1 MRILWRLL
9 GLLSKYWKFLVLTYI
24 CLLLFTAA
32 TLIVPLFIGMAI
44 DNALHIDAQTLVV
57 SGNMHLLITYGL
69 IIIGFSLL
77 RGLFSFGQSYFAE
90 YAGQKVAY
98 DLRNKLYDRIQR
110 LSFSFHDKAQT
121 GQLMSR
127 ATQDVE
133 GVRFFLSMVVVRLIH
148 LFVIFIAISVIL
160 FRMNWELTLVSF
172 ACLPFIG
179 YFAVKFGSRL
189 RPLWTTIQ
197 QQMAATG
204 TVLQE
209 NLSGMRVVKA
219 FSRQNLESKKFYTEA
234 TKLYDAQITGARIQA
249 VRGPLMMFLTTL
261 ASALVLWYGG
271 MLVIHGHFSIF
282 GVQLVQGSLTAGEL
296 TQFYIYLSYIIPPI
310 RLLGPHTNMTSRAIA
325 SGERIFE
332 VIDTESAVKE
342 KPNAGTLS
350 NVNGDIKFSGVNFN
364 YEGTNPKK
372 PSPNILEGVN
382 IDAKSGEMIALLG
395 ATGSG
400 KTTLVNL
407 IPRFYDVT
415 AGSITIDGID
425 IRDVS
430 LASLR
435 KQIGIVQQDAFL
447 FSATIKD
454 NISYGAVNA
463 TDEEIFA
470 ASRTAHLHD
479 FINTLPDGYDTWV
492 GERGVT
498 LSGGQKQ
505 RLAIA
510 RTLLINPRILI
521 LDDSTS
527 SVDTETEFLIQ
538 QALREL
544 MKGRTTFVIAQRLQ
558 TVKDAQQILVL
569 DKGKI
574 VERGTH
580 EQLLQ
585 ESIIYREIYELQ
597 LRAQEEA
604 MGNEVII

>member
-1 MRILWRLL
+1 MRILFRVL
-9 GLLSKYWKFLVLTYI
+9 GLLKKYWRWLLLTYI

-32 TLIVPLFIGMAI
+32 TLIVPNFIGVVI
-44 DNALHIDAQTLVV
+44 DKALVKNT
-57 SGNMHLLITYGL
+57 SGDMKLLWFYGL
-69 IIIGFSLL
+69 AIIGVSLA

-98 DLRNKLYDRIQR
+98 DLRNSLYDQIQR

-133 GVRFFLSMVVVRLIH
+133 SVRFFLSMVVVRLVN
-148 LFVIFIAISVIL
+148 LAVVFVAITIVL
-160 FRMNWELTLVSF
+160 LKMNWQLTLVSF
-172 ACLPFIG
+172 TCLPFIA
-179 YFAVKFGSRL
+179 YFAIAFGAKM
-189 RPLWTTIQ
+189 RPLWTKIQ

-219 FSRQNLESKKFYTEA
+219 FSRQKLEEAKFEKEA
-234 TKLYDAQITGARIQA
+234 HSLYDGQIAGARIQA
-249 VRGPLMMFLTTL
+249 VRGPLMTVLTTL
-261 ASALVLWYGG
+261 ASAIVLWYGG
-271 MLVIHGHFSIF
+271 ILVLDGK
-282 GVQLVQGSLTAGEL
+282 LTAGQL
-296 TQFYIYLSYIIPPI
+296 TQFYIYLSFLIPPI
-310 RLLGPHTNMTSRAIA
+310 RLLGPHINMTTRAVA
-325 SGERIFE
+325 SGQRIFE
-332 VIDTESAVKE
+332 VLDTQSAVKE
-342 KPNAGTLS
+342 KSNATVMA
-350 NVNGDIKFSGVNFN
+350 NVKGDIKFDQVHFK
-364 YEGTNPKK
+364 YEGANTKDK
-372 PSPNILEGVN
+372 SGDILKDISLE
-382 IDAKSGEMIALLG
+382 ARSGEMVALLG

-415 AGSITIDGID
+415 EGSITIDGID
-425 IRDVS
+425 IRDVT

-435 KQIGIVQQDAFL
+435 RQIGIVQQDAFL
-447 FSATIKD
+447 FSATIRD

-463 TDEEIFA
+463 SDDEIVS
-470 ASRTAHLHD
+470 ASKTARLHD
-479 FINTLPDGYDTWV
+479 FIMTLPQKYDTWV

-510 RTLLINPRILI
+510 RTLLIDPRILI

-558 TVKDAQQILVL
+558 TVKDAQQIFVL
-569 DKGKI
+569 NKGLI
-574 VERGTH
+574 AERGTH
-580 EQLLQ
+580 TQLLND
-585 ESIIYREIYELQ
+585 SKIYREIYELQ
-597 LRAQEEA
+597 LKAQEEA
-604 MGNEVII
+604 LGSEVIN

>member
-1 MRILWRLL
+1 MRILLRLL
-9 GLLSKYWKFLVLTYI
+9 GLIKKYWKSLFLTYVF
-24 CLLLFTAA
+24 LLLFTTA
-32 TLIVPLFIGMAI
+32 TLIIPQLIGMTI
-44 DNALHIDAQTLVV
+44 DKGLHIDANSLIVT
-57 SGNMHLLITYGL
+57 GNMKLLWVYGF
-69 IIIGFSLL
+69 IIIGVSLL

-110 LSFSFHDKAQT
+110 LSFAYHDKAQT

-133 GVRFFLSMVVVRLIH
+133 GVRFFLSLVVVRLIN
-148 LFVIFIAISVIL
+148 LVLISFAISVIL
-160 FRMNWELTLVSF
+160 VRMNWQLTIVSF
-172 ACLPFIG
+172 ACLPFIA
-179 YFAVKFGSRL
+179 YFAIKFGTRM
-189 RPLWTTIQ
+189 RPIWTKIQ

-219 FSRQNLESKKFYTEA
+219 FSRQKLESDKFEKEA
-234 TKLYDAQITGARIQA
+234 HLLYDSQIAAARIQA
-249 VRGPLMMFLTTL
+249 VRGPLMTILTTL

-271 MLVIHGHFSIF
+271 ILVVRHN
-282 GVQLVQGSLTAGEL
+282 LTAGQL
-296 TQFYIYLSYIIPPI
+296 TQFYVYLSFLIPPI
-310 RLLGPHTNMTSRAIA
+310 RMLGPHVNMTSRAIA
-325 SGERIFE
+325 SGQRIFE
-332 VIDTESAVKE
+332 VLDTESAVKE
-342 KPNAGTLS
+342 KPNAVVLS
-350 NVNGDIKFSGVNFN
+350 NIKGDIKFKGVHFT
-364 YEGTNPKK
+364 YEGANTKSK
-372 PSPNILEGVN
+372 SADILKDISLEAN
-382 IDAKSGEMIALLG
+382 SGEMVALLG

-415 AGSITIDGID
+415 AGSVTIDGIN
-425 IRDVS
+425 IKDVT

-435 KQIGIVQQDAFL
+435 RQIGIVQQDAFL
-447 FSATIKD
+447 FSATIRD
-454 NISYGAVNA
+454 NIAYGAINA
-463 TDEEIFA
+463 SEEEIIA
-470 ASRTAHLHD
+470 ASKTARLHD
-479 FINTLPDGYDTWV
+479 FIVTLPQGYDTWV

-510 RTLLINPRILI
+510 RTLLIDPRILI

-558 TVKDAQQILVL
+558 TVKDAQQIFVL
-569 DKGKI
+569 DKGLI
-574 VERGTH
+574 AERGTH
-580 EQLLQ
+580 LQLLHD
-585 ESIIYREIYELQ
+585 SNIYRQIYELQ

-604 MGNEVII
+604 LGSEVTG

>member
-1 MRILWRLL
+1 MRILLRLI
-9 GLLSKYWKFLVLTYI
+9 GLLKRYWKWLLLTYI
-24 CLLLFTAA
+24 CLLLFTTA
-32 TLIVPLFIGMAI
+32 TLIVPQFIGMTI
-44 DNALHIDAQTLVV
+44 DKGLHIDSQTLQIT
-57 SGNMHLLITYGL
+57 GNMKLLINYGL
-69 IIIGFSLL
+69 IIVGFSLL

-90 YAGQKVAY
+90 YGGQKVAY

-110 LSFSFHDKAQT
+110 LSFAFHDKAQT

-148 LFVIFIAISVIL
+148 LVIIVVAISVIL
-160 FRMNWELTLVSF
+160 LKMDWQLTLVSF

-179 YFAVKFGSRL
+179 YFAIKFGTRM
-189 RPLWTTIQ
+189 RPLWTKIQ
-197 QQMAATG
+197 QQMASMG
-204 TVLQE
+204 IVLQE

-219 FSRQNLESKKFYTEA
+219 FSRQKLESKKFEDEA
-234 TKLYDAQITGARIQA
+234 QSLYDAQISGARIQA
-249 VRGPLMMFLTTL
+249 IRGPLMMFLTTI

-271 MLVIHGHFSIF
+271 MLVVSGKI
-282 GVQLVQGSLTAGEL
+282 TAGQL
-296 TQFYIYLSYIIPPI
+296 TQFYVYLSFIIPPI
-310 RLLGPHTNMTSRAIA
+310 RMLGPHINMTSRAIA
-325 SGERIFE
+325 SGQRIFE
-332 VIDTESAVKE
+332 ILDTESAVKE
-342 KPNAGTLS
+342 KPNASILS
-350 NVNGDIKFSGVNFN
+350 NVKGNIKFSGVNFS

-372 PSPNILEGVN
+372 KSSNILEDIN
-382 IDAKSGEMIALLG
+382 LEAKSGQMIALLG

-415 AGSITIDGID
+415 AGNITIDDID
-425 IRDVS
+425 IRDVT

-463 TDEEIFA
+463 NDEEIFA

-479 FINTLPDGYDTWV
+479 FIVTLPDGYDTWV

-510 RTLLINPRILI
+510 RTLLIDPRILI

-558 TVKDAQQILVL
+558 TVKDAHQIFVL

-580 EQLLQ
+580 TQLLQ
-585 ESIIYREIYELQ
+585 GSKIYREIYELQ

-604 MGNEVII
+604 LGIGVTR

>member
-1 MRILWRLL
+1 MRILFRVL
-9 GLLSKYWKFLVLTYI
+9 GLLRKYWKWLILTYV

-32 TLIVPLFIGMAI
+32 TLIVPELIGMTI
-44 DNALHIDAQTLVV
+44 DKGLHIDATTLKIT
-57 SGNMHLLITYGL
+57 GDMRLLWTYGL
-69 IIIGFSLL
+69 IIIGVSLL
-77 RGLFSFGQSYFAE
+77 RGLFAFGQSYFAE

-110 LSFSFHDKAQT
+110 LSFAFHDKAQT

-133 GVRFFLSMVVVRLIH
+133 GVRFFLSMVLVRLVN
-148 LFVIFIAISVIL
+148 LVVIFFAISVL
-160 FRMNWELTLVSF
+160 LLRMNWSLTLVSF
-172 ACLPFIG
+172 ACLPFIAF
-179 YFAVKFGSRL
+179 FAIKFGARM
-189 RPLWTTIQ
+189 RPIWTKTQ

-219 FSRQNLESKKFYTEA
+219 FSRQRFESAKFEKEA
-234 TKLYDAQITGARIQA
+234 RLLYDAQISAARIQA
-249 VRGPLMMFLTTL
+249 VRGPLMTVLTTL

-271 MLVIHGHFSIF
+271 MLVISQNWMIGHLTV
-282 GVQLVQGSLTAGEL
+282 GHLTAGEL
-296 TQFYIYLSYIIPPI
+296 TQFYVYLSFLIPPI
-310 RLLGPHTNMTSRAIA
+310 RMLGPHINMTSRAIA
-325 SGERIFE
+325 SGQRIFE

-342 KPNAGTLS
+342 KANAAVLS
-350 NVNGDIKFSGVNFN
+350 DVRGDVKFDGVSFS
-364 YEGTNPKK
+364 YEGAKSK
-372 PSPNILEGVN
+372 SDDILKN
-382 IDAKSGEMIALLG
+382 IDLEAKSGEMVALLG

-415 AGSITIDGID
+415 AGSISIDDID
-425 IRDVS
+425 IRDVT

-435 KQIGIVQQDAFL
+435 RQIGIVQQDAFL
-447 FSATIKD
+447 FSATIRD
-454 NISYGAVNA
+454 NIAYGAIDA
-463 TDEEIFA
+463 SDEEIIA
-470 ASRTAHLHD
+470 ASKTARLHD
-479 FINTLPDGYDTWV
+479 FIVTLPQGYDTWV

-510 RTLLINPRILI
+510 RTLLIDPRILI

-558 TVKDAQQILVL
+558 TVKDAQQIFVL
-569 DKGKI
+569 DKGAI

-580 EQLLQ
+580 LQLLNNGK
-585 ESIIYREIYELQ
+585 IYRDIYELQ
-597 LRAQEEA
+597 LKAQEEA
-604 MGNEVII
+604 LGSEVIR